1 MNVVDSVDS
10 GVADDAVR
18 VLMKMSTQVS
28 RCG

>member
-10 GVADDAVR
+10 GTADDAVR
-18 VLMKMSTQVS
+18 ILMKMSTQMS